1 VDSWG
6 TFGAKNSV
14 KGLHLYLEKEKKISR
29 AGVVIMSKGS
39 NNDVSSVVL

>member
-6 TFGAKNSV
+6 TFVAKNSV
-14 KGLHLYLEKEKKISR
+14 KGLHLYLEKEKENSR
-29 AGVVIMSKGS
+29 AGVVIMSKEG